1 MSDGPVTIAG
11 NGLRVAIRL
20 VPRAKADR
28 LVAIGVA
35 AEGGRVLRVAVTAS
49 AEAGR
54 ANEALLQLLARVWR
68 IPRRD
73 FSIIKGLT
81 SRNKAVRVTGDPQ
94 QLIEKIAPEIGRLPV
109 RRDAQ

>member
-1 MSDGPVTIAG
+1 MSEGPLTIAS

-20 VPRAKADR
+20 VPRANADR
-28 LVAIGVA
+28 LVAIGAA
-35 AEGGRVLRVAVTAS
+35 AEGGRALRAAVTAP

-73 FSIIKGLT
+73 LSIIQGLT
-81 SRNKAVRVTGDPQ
+81 SRNKAVRVAGDPQ
-94 QLIEKIAPEIGRLPV
+94 QLIEKITPEIERLPGW
-109 RRDAQ
+109 